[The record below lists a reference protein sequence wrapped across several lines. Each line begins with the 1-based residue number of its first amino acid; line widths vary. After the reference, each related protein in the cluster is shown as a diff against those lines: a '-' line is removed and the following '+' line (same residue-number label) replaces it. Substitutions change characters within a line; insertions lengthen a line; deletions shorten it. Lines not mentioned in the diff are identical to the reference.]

1 MYRLDLTVKFK
12 DSGHYQSQLLFL
24 AHDYTTNFTKVDS
37 YTELHNVI
45 NPFPV
50 NFRSLKYD
58 TALIIWSTWLV
69 YDNGFIHNK
78 NSVQVKSSLEVKNSI

>member
-1 MYRLDLTVKFK
+1 MAI
-12 DSGHYQSQLLFL
+12 FL
-24 AHDYTTNFTKVDS
+24 QESCHVNLTKVDS

-45 NPFPV
+45 GPFPV
-50 NFRSLKYD
+50 NFRSMKYD
-58 TALIIWSTWLV
+58 TALIIWSTGLV